1 MQVAQ
6 LIPVLMMFI
15 ILLLFQIMEM
25 ILFIYP
31 VTEWGLFSKKN

>member
-6 LIPVLMMFI
+6 LILVLMMFI

-31 VTEWGLFSKKN
+31 VTERDLFSKKN